1 MGAPH
6 DGEMSRRGEARAAR
20 AGGGARSSRQ
30 RQPADGR
37 GGGATRAEADATR
50 RARGFPG
57 VFAVFFLPSFSCG
70 RRFARGAG
78 LRLYLAVGKQRGA
91 ASRTAACGAAS
102 SSTADATRG
111 RQLFR

>member
-1 MGAPH
+1 MARCR
-6 DGEMSRRGEARAAR
+6 DEARPAR
-20 AGGGARSSRQ
+20 HV
-30 RQPADGR
+30 PVVVPDPR
-37 GGGATRAEADATR
+37 GSDSPQTAEAEAQRERRRTR
-50 RARGFPG
+50 RDARGFPG

-78 LRLYLAVGKQRGA
+78 LRLYLAVGKKRGA